1 MTFHKSALFTF
12 FLLMCYGLG
21 LLLIY
26 THQNEEKWI
35 PKVSF
40 NLPTFMYTN
49 HLNSQT
55 QKATQ
60 SEDNPLPQPN
70 LSLTPQKSLVLFS
83 KKPLKQQTL
92 VQPLTLET
100 NAASLYK
107 KDYAVQPNQAKIV
120 LIISN
125 LGVDEEVLNKAM
137 ATLPEN
143 VTLSFSTYSPNL
155 EEKIKAA
162 RQEGFET
169 MLNIAIETKDFP
181 KHDPGNNAFYTFA
194 SDEEN
199 INILNHLYTQKIPF
213 IGFLSPR
220 PSHFETT
227 SFFQKLIQNEIFSKG
242 LIYVGTTPF
251 DFPSKQAFTI
261 DLSVVKNLYPEALHV
276 FFNEA
281 IAIAKDKGKAI
292 LVFSPLPVVFDEIAN
307 WIAQNQDKTIQ
318 FVPMGSLLEEEQ
330 KNVSE

>member
-227 SFFQKLIQNEIFSKG
+227 SFFQKLIQNENLSDIKTKILATLS
-242 LIYVGTTPF
+242 
-251 DFPSKQAFTI
+251 AF
-261 DLSVVKNLYPEALHV
+261 
-276 FFNEA
+276 
-281 IAIAKDKGKAI
+281 
-292 LVFSPLPVVFDEIAN
+292 
-307 WIAQNQDKTIQ
+307 
-318 FVPMGSLLEEEQ
+318 EQ
-330 KNVSE
+330 KVLSLYLKGYSYKDISTRLNVTSKSIDNALSRIRKKLAFLNNYFL